1 MIHLPD
7 PTRISAYIQQLN
19 LLVRTTSVEEADAAL
34 TELCDTLYD
43 TDDAEAVPSA
53 IAAAQTLRDH
63 GEIDDSEAAY
73 LLYEFYGAVSEDI
86 EEGDDE
92 IERLRQALSDFVA
105 EVSPDVIFSEPE
117 PPELTAIHEAWE
129 RRRIELQAAFYT
141 ERGEHELAALLTT
154 APNEF
159 ETLTDDGRETL
170 VEHKYPVLEL
180 ATAPDA
186 KKVARITE
194 AITALVAAETTRES
208 IMLWKRLFEVAA
220 LEDAISGVSAVQTA
234 ATLGLLTKPEAAA
247 LLDLYVETLAEAE
260 SGVDREITRLRAAKR
275 RIERLHG
282 IPDDDSFPEGQ
293 APASWTALDAREQ
306 RRWDELYAKHY
317 SRHEEYELAHLVSTD
332 RSHYAALVDAGG
344 TSLMIRELPP
354 WAAPPRA

>member
-1 MIHLPD
+1 MIHPPD
-7 PTRISAYIQQLN
+7 PTRVSTYMQQLS

-34 TELCDTLYD
+34 TELCDVLYD
-43 TDDAEAVPSA
+43 GDDAEAVPSA
-53 IAAAQTLRDH
+53 IVAAQTLRDH

-73 LLYEFYGAVSEDI
+73 LLYEFYGAVSEGI
-86 EEGDDE
+86 EEEDGE
-92 IERLRQALSDFVA
+92 IERLRLALNDFV
-105 EVSPDVIFSEPE
+105 VGVPPDVIFSEPE

-154 APNEF
+154 APDDF
-159 ETLTDDGRETL
+159 EALTDDGRDTL

-180 ATAPDA
+180 ATTPDP

-208 IMLWKRLFEVAA
+208 ITLWTRLFEVAA
-220 LEDAISGVSAVQTA
+220 LEDAISGVSAVQA
-234 ATLGLLTKPEAAA
+234 ATALGLLTRSEAAA
-247 LLDLYVETLAEAE
+247 LLDLYIETLTEAE
-260 SGVDREITRLRAAKR
+260 SGIDREITRLRAAKR

-282 IPDDDSFPEGQ
+282 IADGDSFPEGE
-293 APASWTALDAREQ
+293 APAVWIALDDREH

-317 SRHEEYELAHLVSTD
+317 GRHEEYELAHLVSTD
-332 RSHYAALVDAGG
+332 RARYDELIDAGG

-354 WAAPPRA
+354 STTPPRA